1 MDTNKDMKTD
11 ILQDISSATEDVN
24 PVQSGAAGE
33 NCGAKAQDAGNGVP
47 LEQSSADLA
56 GCVENNVAGEQ
67 EIRNY
72 STNMPEVTLC
82 NVENIVVDAD
92 SIKAQNTV
100 EPQENKEDCAYIQPE
115 QKQVQVT
122 DEVYASGDEQTS
134 VAVPEKSVSEYAFA
148 ERNCLAFDTV
158 AFIAENFE
166 RGSDYVAGYRRLVNK
181 FPVLKELNLQ
191 YFEDI
196 CRSIPKFVGEQR
208 NNVYVA
214 FVLFYIYTS
223 GKYPQQYWSDAV
235 VPAAQ
240 TEYALV
246 RALSKQLS
254 AAIASESNVQDK
266 LESVMKEY
274 LRTIKR
280 KFVSVLMRND
290 DGLGMANIYEMLWDV
305 FVNKYC
311 NYNVMLWKR
320 TIDSYLGK
328 THTVRHGTYNSVDYN
343 CEYSEDREK
352 VQIYAVSYTG
362 CQEKPM
368 HVECEDY
375 CFTEFYDEDTWLAV
389 SCDGV
394 GSCSYSSIGSRA
406 AAGALSAVIGAY
418 LTKNSILDKE
428 DKGDEKRGRL
438 GKLFLCKD
446 KKAVHDDEM
455 WGKFMYYLQNNLAAD
470 VYEFWQD
477 TVNEAQR
484 DLNIN
489 ADDLSQ
495 YTTTLQFAFGCKAFV
510 ACGRVGD
517 GRFFVGKREGA
528 GNASMGGFML
538 NDGISGVTRPAVYT
552 IEHLKN
558 NPHALQVSFFSP
570 DELDDII
577 ISSDGC
583 DGYLGDGVLA
593 LLARA
598 DEFSALPFK
607 DRCEKLAAV
616 TRLCAE
622 VNSAMYGSGD
632 DSTIVHIHFKH

>member
-510 ACGRVGD
+510 ACGRVGN

>member
-82 NVENIVVDAD
+82 NVVNIVVDAD

-394 GSCSYSSIGSRA
+394 GSYSYSSIGSRA